1 MDKSGEYYLKNIQL
15 QNKKKDNVR
24 KSLNKPQ
31 NLENC
36 LNKKDF
42 NKIKKK
48 ASKIVTLLPENSL
61 TPIPKKKDVK
71 DNSLANIYD
80 KKELDDAQR
89 TAVFIRRMEYSTSMK
104 RQISE
109 DKNMKTQAKKIAL
122 IQEWWKAM
130 FKIIKLQKNVRGFLF
145 RKKLM
150 NNLEHQE
157 KLLQF
162 ITEFDNIHSYHLYKQ
177 FMDNLKKKWNYEN
190 DKLMEKCE
198 DFNDKLDNL
207 EKMHNYKNFK
217 NCFKKW
223 KEDTKRLRKEAL
235 DNFINRLNNALIKKE
250 KENKKNVLD
259 KIKLKKIE
267 EEKKLNDT
275 INKFKETQA
284 KKNFFKELKKIHDII
299 KSNKALKE
307 KLKNNL
313 IKWKNIKDDINKRN
327 KIINKLKKYKEYLIN
342 KKKEEEKNKLIISSN
357 LNNLEII
364 SDKKNIDD
372 NTHKKENQIFISPQ
386 NEINFLS
393 EPPKKILL
401 SQNYQSFSLIPNDNT
416 KTESNEPLQKS
427 PKLDNNINNQLNNDS
442 ELINIEKEE
451 KEQDK
456 EKEKEPNI
464 EDKKNLKDLVIRLDE
479 IYKKARN
486 EIDKEIQK
494 EIIDKLKRKNNLM
507 KLIYKLDDF
516 ISKRLKNKAIENMK
530 KNKPEEEK
538 ENNKEENN
546 DSELKD
552 IKIIKNFHLLKKY
565 VNTCKLILPN
575 NKNNEDNNLDEN
587 KIVILPKKNLL
598 FKIKKEENK
607 ENKENKEN
615 NINNK
620 SSTKKRIAYRIKT
633 KKTKKKKNKDKKNL
647 KKALDKWKRN
657 SKLIKNKDIF
667 DKYEK
672 KVLQDLF
679 KVCKKI
685 ADLSLK
691 KYFDKWKNNENKKN
705 KENKEDNLD
714 EEILKYKKKPKI
726 EYKDDIEEEYE
737 QDTMIE
743 KDSFRPTYILPKQ
756 NLYIQVIENP
766 NIDESINE
774 NIDSNLINNNINE
787 KAMPYIKKYG
797 QRNFHKKSNSYYNNY
812 NNINPINQYYKIQQ
826 EIPQNNQDILNNTQ
840 TSENSSEES
849 YLSGVTL
856 IQNNKEIK
864 EPRNYT
870 SQSFFIEKNKSQENI
885 KAIPSNSPNKNEI
898 YKINQIPNMMKGDFE
913 NFIEHNPK
921 IFEKK
926 NPRIQ
931 VTRSTCDLSNI
942 YNNGIININNDDK
955 YLSKIVKKCD
965 YDLYANQKS
974 KSKKD
979 KWYSM
984 SIPINQ
990 LRQGPNYKKINKN
1003 EMIEKN
1009 ENDKIYSNY
1018 NSIKPYLLEYNNEK
1032 NNYTLQE
1039 MNCSQYYRS
1048 PIRNVKRSIYGDKFK
1063 LNDSVIKIPGKQR
1076 RNIHKSLSPF
1086 DKNKI
1091 KNGN

>member
-1 MDKSGEYYLKNIQL
+1 MLEVLIMKEE
-15 QNKKKDNVR
+15 KKKR
-24 KSLNKPQ
+24 
-31 NLENC
+31 
-36 LNKKDF
+36 
-42 NKIKKK
+42 IKKK
-48 ASKIVTLLPENSL
+48 ITWISH
-61 TPIPKKKDVK
+61 
-71 DNSLANIYD
+71 
-80 KKELDDAQR
+80 KEL
-89 TAVFIRRMEYSTSMK
+89 INE
-104 RQISE
+104 
-109 DKNMKTQAKKIAL
+109 
-122 IQEWWKAM
+122 
-130 FKIIKLQKNVRGFLF
+130 
-145 RKKLM
+145 KKLLY
-150 NNLEHQE
+150 NN
-157 KLLQF
+157 
-162 ITEFDNIHSYHLYKQ
+162 
-177 FMDNLKKKWNYEN
+177 
-190 DKLMEKCE
+190 
-198 DFNDKLDNL
+198 
-207 EKMHNYKNFK
+207 
-217 NCFKKW
+217 
-223 KEDTKRLRKEAL
+223 
-235 DNFINRLNNALIKKE
+235 KE
-250 KENKKNVLD
+250 KELIRELLFNPIPPQFRLEYWLIISGAKQEILD
-259 KIKLKKIE
+259 NPGYYDKLKNLVKISPNFPY
-267 EEKKLNDT
+267 KKSISLDLHRT
-275 INKFKETQA
+275 FPSME
-284 KKNFFKELKKIHDII
+284 FFKLEK
-299 KSNKALKE
+299 NKE
-307 KLKNNL
+307 KLNNILSSFALRNSVSIGYVKGLNFVAAQILLITQEEEQAFWIFTKMIEDFLPFDFYLNFSGVKIDTEVSNSFL
-313 IKWKNIKDDINKRN
+313 IKRLGYIDKNEGL
-327 KIINKLKKYKEYLIN
+327 KLC
-342 KKKEEEKNKLIISSN
+342 
-357 LNNLEII
+357 LNNL
-364 SDKKNIDD
+364 
-372 NTHKKENQIFISPQ
+372 TTRCFISLYSEMV
-386 NEINFLS
+386 NGHILRNIWDIFFVYGDKVLFETIKFIAYLLFEIKFIDYS
-393 EPPKKILL
+393 
-401 SQNYQSFSLIPNDNT
+401 
-416 KTESNEPLQKS
+416 
-427 PKLDNNINNQLNNDS
+427 
-442 ELINIEKEE
+442 IE
-451 KEQDK
+451 
-456 EKEKEPNI
+456 
-464 EDKKNLKDLVIRLDE
+464 
-479 IYKKARN
+479 
-486 EIDKEIQK
+486 EIQK
-494 EIIDKLKRKNNLM
+494 EIIDKLKIKNNLM
-507 KLIYKLDDF
+507 KLIKKLDDF
-516 ISKRLKNKAIENMK
+516 ISKRLKNKAIETMK
-530 KNKPEEEK
+530 NNKPEEEK
-538 ENNKEENN
+538 EINKEEN

-552 IKIIKNFHLLKKY
+552 INIIKNIHLLRKY
-565 VNTCKLILPN
+565 VNTCKLIEPN

-615 NINNK
+615 NNK

-657 SKLIKNKDIF
+657 SKLIKNNDIF

-726 EYKDDIEEEYE
+726 EYKDDIVEEYE

-774 NIDSNLINNNINE
+774 NIDSNIINNNINE
-787 KAMPYIKKYG
+787 KSMPYIKKYG
-797 QRNFHKKSNSYYNNY
+797 QRNYHKKSNSYYNNY
-812 NNINPINQYYKIQQ
+812 NNIYPINQYYKIQQ
-826 EIPQNNQDILNNTQ
+826 ETPQNNQDILNNTQ

-870 SQSFFIEKNKSQENI
+870 SQSFFIEKNKSQGNI
-885 KAIPSNSPNKNEI
+885 KAIPSNCPNKNEI

-913 NFIEHNPK
+913 NFIERNPK

-1048 PIRNVKRSIYGDKFK
+1048 PMRSIKRNKYDDKFQ